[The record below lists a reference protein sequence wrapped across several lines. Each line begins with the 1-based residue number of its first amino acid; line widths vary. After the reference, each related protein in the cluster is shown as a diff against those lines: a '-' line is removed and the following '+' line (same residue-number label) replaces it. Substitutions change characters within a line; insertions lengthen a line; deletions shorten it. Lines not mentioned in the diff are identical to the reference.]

1 MTSEEQTKADLLTLV
16 QGRNQRI
23 AELELL
29 VLGLNRKLQE
39 VTNAGNEEKTDEEGN
54 EEEVLLKP
62 LDRRAF
68 GILSSLMSTDP
79 VGAIEG
85 VIGMLCVSENKE
97 AILSDDSTLMS
108 LATPIAE
115 MMNTKTASLKKN

>member
-29 VLGLNRKLQE
+29 VLDLNRKLQE

-54 EEEVLLKP
+54 E
-62 LDRRAF
+62 
-68 GILSSLMSTDP
+68 
-79 VGAIEG
+79 
-85 VIGMLCVSENKE
+85 
-97 AILSDDSTLMS
+97 
-108 LATPIAE
+108 
-115 MMNTKTASLKKN
+115 KNS

>member
-29 VLGLNRKLQE
+29 VLDLNRKLQE

-54 EEEVLLKP
+54 EE
-62 LDRRAF
+62 
-68 GILSSLMSTDP
+68 
-79 VGAIEG
+79 
-85 VIGMLCVSENKE
+85 
-97 AILSDDSTLMS
+97 DS
-108 LATPIAE
+108 
-115 MMNTKTASLKKN
+115 

>member
-29 VLGLNRKLQE
+29 VLDLNRKLQE

-54 EEEVLLKP
+54 EEK
-62 LDRRAF
+62 
-68 GILSSLMSTDP
+68 
-79 VGAIEG
+79 
-85 VIGMLCVSENKE
+85 ENE
-97 AILSDDSTLMS
+97 ES
-108 LATPIAE
+108 
-115 MMNTKTASLKKN
+115 